1 MSRMN
6 YLFLWL
12 SDGANIGTMQ
22 QAAAIV
28 CPLHLVDDLIDRQVA
43 LGLSWREAAGAM

>member
-1 MSRMN
+1 MN

-28 CPLHLVDDLIDRQVA
+28 SWLLNSFSSIADIQVA

>member
-1 MSRMN
+1 MN

-28 CPLHLVDDLIDRQVA
+28 SPSSVSKANHQVA